1 MEILIYPDTIL
12 VLLSFA
18 FFTVKLTVY
27 FPAAAYLCTGFLAIE
42 YVLSPKFHFYEV
54 GVPVLLSVNVTF
66 SGAFPEVGDAEN
78 AAKGVVTVTT
88 FM

>member
-1 MEILIYPDTIL
+1 MVF
-12 VLLSFA
+12 VLLPTA

-27 FPAAAYLCTGFLAIE
+27 FPAVMYLCTGFLAVE
-42 YVLSPKFHFYEV
+42 YILSPKLYFHEV

-78 AAKGVVTVTT
+78 AATGEVERVPI
-88 FM
+88 